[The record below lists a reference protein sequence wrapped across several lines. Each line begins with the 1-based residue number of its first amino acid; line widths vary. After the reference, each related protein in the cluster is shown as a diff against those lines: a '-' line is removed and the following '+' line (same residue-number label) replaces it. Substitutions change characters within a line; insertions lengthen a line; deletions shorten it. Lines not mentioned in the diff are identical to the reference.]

1 MKCIDTTYFVDLI
14 RKPDAIK
21 ELTKKLDDEGIHA
34 TTAFNIFEALFGAYA
49 VKEDEKRVKIID
61 KLARAFERM
70 EVLSFR
76 YSDAI
81 LAAKIAGELARNGKR
96 VGADAVIAA
105 IAINNGCKAIVTK
118 NDKHFKWIEET
129 TGLKVETY

>member
-1 MKCIDTTYFVDLI
+1 MKCIDTTYFVDFI
-14 RKPDAIK
+14 RRPDAIR

-34 TTAFNIFEALFGAYA
+34 TTTFNVYEAMFGAY
-49 VKEDEKRVKIID
+49 VIRDVEKREKIID
-61 KLARAFERM
+61 KLTRVIERM

-76 YSDAI
+76 YNDAI

-96 VGADAVIAA
+96 VGADAAVAA

-118 NDKHFKWIEET
+118 NESHFKWIEEI

>member
-14 RKPDAIK
+14 RRPNILR
-21 ELTKKLDDEGIHA
+21 ELTTKLDDEGIHA
-34 TTAFNIFEALFGAYA
+34 TTVLNVYEALFGAYA
-49 VKEDEKRVKIID
+49 LKDDEKREKIIH
-61 KLARAFERM
+61 KLREALERL

-76 YSDAI
+76 YDDAV

-96 VGADAVIAA
+96 VGVDAVVAA

-118 NDKHFKWIEET
+118 NEKHFTWIMEI
-129 TGLKVETY
+129 TGLRVETY

>member
-21 ELTKKLDDEGIHA
+21 ELTKKLDDEGVHA
-34 TTAFNIFEALFGAYA
+34 TTAFNVFEALFGAYA
-49 VKEDEKRVKIID
+49 VKDDVTRGKIID
-61 KLARAFERM
+61 KLARAVERM
-70 EVLSFR
+70 EVLSFG
-76 YSDAI
+76 YSDAV
-81 LAAKIAGELARNGKR
+81 LAAKIAGELARDGKR

-105 IAINNGCKAIVTK
+105 IAINHGCKSIVTK
-118 NDKHFKWIEET
+118 NDVHFKWIEGI